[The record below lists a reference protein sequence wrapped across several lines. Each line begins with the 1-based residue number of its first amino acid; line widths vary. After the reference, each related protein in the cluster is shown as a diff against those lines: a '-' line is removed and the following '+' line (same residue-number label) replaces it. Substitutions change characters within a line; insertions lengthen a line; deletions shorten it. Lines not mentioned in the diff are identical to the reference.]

1 MYSISNNFKTAIKSP
16 IIKYKL
22 RGTIGSVAFDED
34 DVLKNSLSITNQCSG
49 NDDVAIGSVYVGEL
63 NMTLL
68 MDINKYTV
76 FGQEISLEVGVK
88 LANSTYEYIPMGIF
102 TVVEADRTGSG
113 LVIKAYDNMSK
124 LDKSF
129 SEQITGT
136 LYEMADFACT
146 SCGVE
151 LANANFNTFVNH
163 SHNFS
168 LYPDSDIETFRDLL
182 YWVAQTS
189 GCYVT
194 ANRLGKIE
202 FRDYNMTVVDT
213 LNPSHRFKG
222 GKFADYETWYTG
234 ISVVNMDEQTT
245 SYYGLPQDDGLTY
258 NLGSNPLLQYGNKQV
273 YRENVLSAISSF
285 VYVPFNVTLV
295 GNPAYD
301 LGDVLSFPDGLGDS
315 SKKFCIT
322 NYTWIYNSSVAIS
335 GGGKNPKVLS
345 VRSKTDKEITA
356 LAKNK
361 SEKDVIQYYSFTNA
375 AEITVGDGNTE
386 TIIDF
391 RYTAVKRTVAVF
403 LAEILCDVETT
414 VDGINYN
421 DGVGRFY
428 YYLNSLYIDREPKE
442 TWQDGEHI
450 KHILYYLVIEP
461 GVLNHLEIKLKMT
474 GGSATIPLGGIKACV
489 YGQNLVA
496 SDTWNGF
503 MDLSDNAIPFILPN
517 YIFKN
522 NLSDDVETE

>member
-1 MYSISNNFKTAIKSP
+1 MYSVSNNFKTAIKSS
-16 IIKYKL
+16 IIKYKI
-22 RGTIGSVAFDED
+22 RGTIGSDSFTED
-34 DVLKNSLSITNQCSG
+34 NILADSLSIYNQCSG

-63 NMTLL
+63 DATFL
-68 MDINKYTV
+68 MDLDKYSV
-76 FGQEISLEVGVK
+76 HGKEITLEVGVK
-88 LANSTYEYIPMGIF
+88 LANSTYEYVPMGVF
-102 TVVEADRTGSG
+102 TIVEADRSGNG
-113 LVIKAYDNMSK
+113 LVVKAYDNMSK

-129 SEQITGT
+129 TEQITGT
-136 LYEMADFACT
+136 LYEMAVFACT

-168 LYPDSDIETFRDLL
+168 LYPDSDIETYRDLL

-189 GCYVT
+189 GCFVT
-194 ANRLGKIE
+194 ANRQGKIE
-202 FRDYNMTVVDT
+202 FRAYNTTVVDT
-213 LNPSHRFKG
+213 IDTEHRYKG
-222 GKFADYETWYTG
+222 GKFADYETFYTG

-245 SYYGLPQDDGLTY
+245 SHYSLPQDDGLNY

-285 VYVPFNVTLV
+285 VYVPFNISLV
-295 GNPAYD
+295 ANPAYD
-301 LGDVLSFPDGLGDS
+301 LGDVLSFPDGLGDGN
-315 SKKFCIT
+315 KKFCIT
-322 NYTWIYNSSVAIS
+322 NFAWKYNSNIKLS
-335 GGGKNPKVLS
+335 GGGKNPKLLS
-345 VRSKTDKEITA
+345 VRNKTEKEISA
-356 LAKNK
+356 LAKSK
-361 SEKDVIQYYSFTNA
+361 GEKDVIQYYSFTNA
-375 AEITVGDGNTE
+375 SKITVGDGDTE

-403 LAEILCDVETT
+403 LAEVLCDVETT

-442 TWQDGEHI
+442 TWQDGDHI

-461 GVLNHLEIKLKMT
+461 GVLNHLEIKMKMT

-503 MDLSDNAIPFILPN
+503 MDLSDTAIPFILPSFT
-517 YIFKN
+517 FKDN
-522 NLSDDVETE
+522 ISESILTE